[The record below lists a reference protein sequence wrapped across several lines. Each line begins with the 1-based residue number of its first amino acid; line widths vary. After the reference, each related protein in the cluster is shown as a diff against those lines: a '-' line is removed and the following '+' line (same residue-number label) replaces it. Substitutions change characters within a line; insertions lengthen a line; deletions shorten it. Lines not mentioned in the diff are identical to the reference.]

1 MQSGNTDSP
10 TADQSEIMAHD
21 TEHSLSTSDV
31 PRPFVYE
38 RSTCKEFP
46 TAVVG
51 DVGTCN

>member
-10 TADQSEIMAHD
+10 TADQSEMAHD
-21 TEHSLSTSDV
+21 TERSRSTSDV
-31 PRPFVYE
+31 SRPFVYE